1 MRIRLLVVAVLAGV
15 GLISAPAAY
24 AHDQLTAS
32 SPEQGQLLET
42 APSTVSITFNEEVLD
57 IGNAIVVLDNAG
69 TDWVDGDVTVTG
81 STVTAALQSGMPD
94 GVYTMNWRVV
104 SADGHPVS
112 SSIVFGVGSSELVKD
127 ELATAI
133 AAVGQPADDG
143 DGDADAATD
152 EPLVTA
158 AAAGNDTGSTIAI
171 GAIGAVVA
179 IALFLGGFAAI
190 RRGRANVRR
199 ATENS
204 TESSQQ

>member
-69 TDWVDGDVTVTG
+69 TDWVDGDVTVAG

-143 DGDADAATD
+143 DADAATD

-179 IALFLGGFAAI
+179 IALFLGGVAAI